1 MLERGSKGFKVSRE
15 GKCAMMGLP
24 SLPGLSLQRCASQLL
39 KTRELC
45 SLCYA
50 SWGERRIYASERT
63 KGYTENYNFSIYTPI
78 GRKVSIGT
86 DRDEDDSSK
95 DDLADRLV
103 VRRWG

>member
-1 MLERGSKGFKVSRE
+1 
-15 GKCAMMGLP
+15 MMRLP
-24 SLPGLSLQRCASQLL
+24 SLPKLSLQRCASQLP
-39 KTRELC
+39 KTKELR

-50 SWGERRIYASERT
+50 SWGECRIYASERS
-63 KGYTENYNFSIYTPI
+63 KGCTENYNFSIYTPS